1 MKPAEIARMIGQAE
15 LGGAG
20 HYTPLLQRV
29 MAGEMNACFP
39 MRDTAMPPLYRL
51 GKQGRPIVVIVGD
64 DDYATTGPDGW
75 ACADKLRAW
84 ASFAIV
90 HGTGAQR
97 QHYEMAAVMATDVR
111 RLLFIETSSAGAQQ
125 WAGFLRE
132 RTPELRFMGLLPS
145 DGPHPVMP
153 AKGDLH

>member
-15 LGGAG
+15 LAGAG
-20 HYTPLLQRV
+20 YYIPFLQRV
-29 MAGEMNACFP
+29 MRGELNACFP
-39 MRDTAMPPLYRL
+39 MRDTVQPPFYRL
-51 GKQGRPIVVIVGD
+51 GKHGRPIVVIVGD

-97 QHYEMAAVMATDVR
+97 QHYAMAAVMAADVG
-111 RLLFIETSSAGAQQ
+111 RLLFIETSSVGAQL
-125 WAGFLRE
+125 WAGFLAE
-132 RTPELRFMGLLPS
+132 RTPPLAFMGLLPPN
-145 DGPHPVMP
+145 GAHPVTP
-153 AKGDLH
+153 SKGKVH